1 MANTAKS
8 GDNNTLFDFGKVM
21 ADFDPNKMME
31 QFTKI
36 MQDYKIP
43 EIPGV
48 DTTAI
53 MESNRKNVEA
63 LVSANRQAV
72 EGLQAVVNRQGE
84 MLRETANEVASTLR
98 QLSSGENPT
107 EVVSKQM
114 ELIKPA
120 LEKVLENARELSE
133 MIQKSNTDTFE
144 IVKKRFEESF
154 SEFKAVIQKK

>member
-1 MANTAKS
+1 MA
-8 GDNNTLFDFGKVM
+8 DQFDFTKIM

-36 MQDYKIP
+36 IQDYKV
-43 EIPGV
+43 PGV

-53 MESNRKNVEA
+53 LESSRKNVEA

-72 EGLQAVVNRQGE
+72 EGLQAVVSRQGE
-84 MLRETANEVASTLR
+84 MLRETANEAASTLR

-120 LEKVLENARELSE
+120 LERVLANARELSE
-133 MIQKSNTDTFE
+133 MIQKSNTETFE
-144 IVKKRFEESF
+144 IVKKRFEESL
-154 SEFKAVIQKK
+154 SEFKSVIQQK